1 MGDQSS
7 QSSLSDVDDQIVLE
21 DDENDII
28 EEDNDDHKLFAPRE
42 FNMISINKIR
52 DKLLGVENTCKF
64 WSHIGWIW
72 MNVYSF
78 V

>member
-42 FNMISINKIR
+42 FNMISIN
-52 DKLLGVENTCKF
+52 
-64 WSHIGWIW
+64 
-72 MNVYSF
+72 
-78 V
+78 

>member
-64 WSHIGWIW
+64 
-72 MNVYSF
+72 
-78 V
+78 